1 MFDSRLSI
9 WAVHGDAVESV
20 VKDPATGEKGL
31 RLEARL
37 SESATATNRGS
48 SHVGL
53 KQLLLTGVRENLDG
67 LEAEMTH
74 KGYRARECRR
84 GILK

>member
-1 MFDSRLSI
+1 MFDSRLGI

-20 VKDPATGEKGL
+20 VKEPATGEKGL
-31 RLEARL
+31 RLKARL

-48 SHVGL
+48 GHVSL
-53 KQLLLTGVRENLDG
+53 KQLLFADMRQNLDG

-74 KGYRARECRR
+74 KGCQ
-84 GILK
+84 GISVWHK